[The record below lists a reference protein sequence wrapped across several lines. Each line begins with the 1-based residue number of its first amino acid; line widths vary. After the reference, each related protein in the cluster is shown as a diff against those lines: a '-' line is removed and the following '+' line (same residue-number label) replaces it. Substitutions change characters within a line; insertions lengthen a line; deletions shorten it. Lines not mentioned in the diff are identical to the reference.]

1 MDDIRTLDLRQQTK
15 LLLFGGGGGRSVA
28 GVSSVGN
35 QYFMFRM
42 NFVNYIDTYQYNKVF
57 SIFNM
62 QAHFMLN
69 RNVFWRRVM

>member
-1 MDDIRTLDLRQQTK
+1 MDDLRTLDFRQQTK
-15 LLLFGGGGGRSVA
+15 LLMFGGGGG
-28 GVSSVGN
+28 GVSVDN
-35 QYFMFRM
+35 QYFMFQM
-42 NFVNYIDTYQYNKVF
+42 NVVNYIDTYQYNKVF